1 MEDLAFEQAAVGA
14 EVVDVGGR
22 DDVFEG
28 VVVGAGVWDL
38 IEVAVFCGHLGV

>member
-14 EVVDVGGR
+14 EVVHVGGR

-28 VVVGAGVWDL
+28 VVVGA
-38 IEVAVFCGHLGV
+38 